1 LVFDRPVG
9 GQFWLKL
16 IGGLVAFSLI
26 VVIVLWLA
34 GAAIAAWGFLGALI
48 AFSALAIGFGWWYDR
63 RRPPPL
69 DRI

>member
-1 LVFDRPVG
+1 MLDRVVG

-16 IGGLVAFSLI
+16 TGGLIVVGLV
-26 VVIVLWLA
+26 VVIVLYLV
-34 GAAIAAWGFLGALI
+34 GAALAAWGFVGAI
-48 AFSALAIGFGWWYDR
+48 AAFSLLAIGFGWWYDR

>member
-1 LVFDRPVG
+1 MG

-34 GAAIAAWGFLGALI
+34 GAAIAAWGFVGALI
-48 AFSALAIGFGWWYDR
+48 AFSLLAIGFGWWYDR